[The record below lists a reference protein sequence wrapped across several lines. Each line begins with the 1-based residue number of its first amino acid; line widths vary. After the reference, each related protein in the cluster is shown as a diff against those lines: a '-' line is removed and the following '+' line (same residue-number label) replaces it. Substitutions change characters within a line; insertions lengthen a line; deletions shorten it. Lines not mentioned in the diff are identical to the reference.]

1 MKYLSPMLLFL
12 LVSSLSAGLA
22 GSSQGVSH
30 AQPGGVA
37 IIKLELKPDPDVL
50 LNRLGPS
57 RIRVSNPFGKPLEAE
72 VPKGT
77 PWPQEPNAYDQAV
90 PPLTF
95 RLNLPNKA
103 KPGVYPVRLEA
114 ELFLCD
120 AVKHVCYRANLT
132 STVTILVGSRGQDQA
147 AVLELKKP

>member
-1 MKYLSPMLLFL
+1 MKHLSPMLFFL
-12 LVSSLSAGLA
+12 LALGLTVGLA

-37 IIKLELKPDPDVL
+37 IIKLELKPDSDVL

-57 RIRVSNPFGKPLEAE
+57 RIRVLNPFGKALEAGL
-72 VPKGT
+72 PKGT
-77 PWPQEPNAYDQAV
+77 PWPQEPETYDQSV
-90 PPLTF
+90 PPLAF
-95 RLNLPNKA
+95 RLNLPGNT
-103 KPGVYPVRLEA
+103 KPGAYPVRIEA

-120 AVKHVCYRANLT
+120 AVKHVCYRSNLT
-132 STVTILVGSRGQDQA
+132 SSVTLRVGSQGQDQA